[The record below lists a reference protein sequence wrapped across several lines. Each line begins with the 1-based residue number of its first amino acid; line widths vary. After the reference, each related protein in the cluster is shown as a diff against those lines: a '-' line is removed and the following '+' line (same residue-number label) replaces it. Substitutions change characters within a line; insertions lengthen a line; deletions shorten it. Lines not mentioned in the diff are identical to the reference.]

1 MREREEV
8 ESGVDEKKVGK
19 QELRE
24 VIQKIQGKMLV
35 EEMEDS

>member
-1 MREREEV
+1 MRERQEV
-8 ESGVDEKKVGK
+8 ESGVDKKGVGK